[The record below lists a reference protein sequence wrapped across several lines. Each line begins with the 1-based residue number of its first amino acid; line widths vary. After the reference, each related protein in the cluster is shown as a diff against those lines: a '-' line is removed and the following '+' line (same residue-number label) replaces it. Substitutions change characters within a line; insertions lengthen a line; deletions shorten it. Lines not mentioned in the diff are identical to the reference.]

1 MLEATLRDRAK
12 GLLTASGRS
21 DVPPFMVMDVM
32 AAAARIE
39 AAGGHVIHMEV
50 GQPAAPAPKAAISA
64 ARAALDGGRIDYTSA
79 LGIAS
84 LRERIARH
92 YREAYGC
99 AVDAERIVVTTGSS
113 GAFILGFLAMFEP
126 GDRVAVTVPGY
137 PPYRHILTALGCE
150 PVLIETSSET
160 RHALTGEALLAAH
173 RKSPLKGVL
182 VGSPAN
188 PTGTMMSREALTSLI
203 AAAEGAGIRFISDE
217 IYHGLDYAFPAVTA
231 AELSPHALVINS
243 FSKYFCMTGWRVG
256 WMVVPE
262 PLVRPIERLQQ
273 NLAIS
278 VPTLSQIAAEAAF
291 EGREEMEEVKRGYQE
306 NRRILIAGLPQA
318 GLNKFLPA
326 DGAFYLYAD
335 VSEFTSDSFDFAK
348 QMLEQAHVAATPG
361 IDFDPV
367 HGHRYIRFSY
377 ARSADDMREA
387 VARVS
392 RGGSGKARRGSHQW
406 PGRLGSLSALEK
418 PPAPLTL
425 PPIDFGCRVETA
437 VRASVTDRSGTRI
450 GGERHGGND
459 RNRSASRGGTGK
471 ALVQDTL
478 CSGADRDRARR
489 AGRLAVARPGD
500 QRLDQGARRRLHQA
514 DQDGDRAD
522 HLLHGGLRHLA
533 HPGRQEGRPRRRQ
546 GAGLFRGRLDLRADH
561 RPGRRQSGR
570 RRARAWRRE
579 PMPRRLRVTPS
590 RRKR

>member
-1 MLEATLRDRAK
+1 MLDATLRERAT

-21 DVPPFMVMDVM
+21 NVPPFMVMDVM

-39 AAGGHVIHMEV
+39 AAGGPVVHMEV
-50 GQPAAPAPKAAISA
+50 GQPAASAPKTAISA
-64 ARAALDGGRIDYTSA
+64 AHAALDAGRIDYTSA
-79 LGIAS
+79 LGMPS

-92 YREAYGC
+92 YRETYGC

-173 RKSPLKGVL
+173 RKTPLKGVL

-188 PTGTMMSREALTSLI
+188 PTGTMMSRQALTGLM

-231 AELSPHALVINS
+231 AELSPHAVVINS

-262 PLVRPIERLQQ
+262 PLIRPIERLQQ

-291 EGREEMEEVKRGYQE
+291 DGRAEMEEVKHGYE
-306 NRRILIAGLPQA
+306 RNRRILLDGLPRAGLD
-318 GLNKFLPA
+318 KFLPV

-335 VSEFTSDSFDFAK
+335 VSRFSDDSFEFAK
-348 QMLEQAHVAATPG
+348 RMLAQTHV
-361 IDFDPV
+361 
-367 HGHRYIRFSY
+367 
-377 ARSADDMREA
+377 
-387 VARVS
+387 
-392 RGGSGKARRGSHQW
+392 
-406 PGRLGSLSALEK
+406 
-418 PPAPLTL
+418 
-425 PPIDFGCRVETA
+425 
-437 VRASVTDRSGTRI
+437 
-450 GGERHGGND
+450 
-459 RNRSASRGGTGK
+459 
-471 ALVQDTL
+471 
-478 CSGADRDRARR
+478 
-489 AGRLAVARPGD
+489 
-500 QRLDQGARRRLHQA
+500 
-514 DQDGDRAD
+514 
-522 HLLHGGLRHLA
+522 
-533 HPGRQEGRPRRRQ
+533 
-546 GAGLFRGRLDLRADH
+546 
-561 RPGRRQSGR
+561 
-570 RRARAWRRE
+570 
-579 PMPRRLRVTPS
+579 
-590 RRKR
+590 